1 MWQAL
6 STCTLI
12 IIGIIFL
19 LVGWLLCK
27 YMYCTLSFIV
37 CVHVHACCVLQA
49 MPWLEPL
56 PARAVS
62 GLQSGARCA
71 ACGGAGRQHCGAGR
85 ECAGA
90 GGQQCGR
97 AVCHHLRRLQT
108 PPASPGRHQQGV
120 LESPINL
127 VTVSLRH
134 RHM

>member
-6 STCTLI
+6 GTCTLI
-12 IIGIIFL
+12 IILWFFFI
-19 LVGWLLCK
+19 GWLVAVLICK
-27 YMYCTLSFIV
+27 SFIV

-49 MPWLEPL
+49 VPWLEPL

-120 LESPINL
+120 PESPINL

-134 RHM
+134 RYM